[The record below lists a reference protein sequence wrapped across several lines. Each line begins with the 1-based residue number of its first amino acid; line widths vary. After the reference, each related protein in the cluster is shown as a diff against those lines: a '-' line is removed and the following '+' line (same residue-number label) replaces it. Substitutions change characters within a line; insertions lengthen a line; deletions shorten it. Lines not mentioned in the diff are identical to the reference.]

1 MRNRRLRAVRH
12 GYVPANDA
20 NAQEADF
27 VPVRLLSEH
36 DMKFL
41 AAIPIFIRLYGFHR
55 RGGKQVG
62 TAVRLSARAFTSDY
76 C

>member
-1 MRNRRLRAVRH
+1 
-12 GYVPANDA
+12 
-20 NAQEADF
+20 
-27 VPVRLLSEH
+27 
-36 DMKFL
+36 MKFL